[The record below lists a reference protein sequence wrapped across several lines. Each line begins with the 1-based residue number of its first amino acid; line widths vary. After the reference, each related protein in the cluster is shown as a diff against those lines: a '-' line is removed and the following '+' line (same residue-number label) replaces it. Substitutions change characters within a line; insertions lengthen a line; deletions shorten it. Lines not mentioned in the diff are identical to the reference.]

1 MNQEG
6 AQAEVKVEK
15 KQEGA
20 GAEPRVNQEGARGRD
35 L

>member
-20 GAEPRVNQEGARGRD
+20 GAEARVNQEAPGGRD